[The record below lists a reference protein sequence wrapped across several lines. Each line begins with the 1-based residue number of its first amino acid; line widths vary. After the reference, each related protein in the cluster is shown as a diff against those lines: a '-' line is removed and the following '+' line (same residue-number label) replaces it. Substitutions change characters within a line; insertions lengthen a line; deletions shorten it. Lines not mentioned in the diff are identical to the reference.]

1 MITQKSVSLVIP
13 APSAIT
19 LPKAVTAYPVPPNQ
33 NTPPSPATPAI
44 ASPKP
49 SGFSALVVT
58 APSAI
63 NEFIGIIGVPGS
75 GKTTWACRFPNP
87 IILDFDRKAPPGVPT
102 IPFWDEQFCRS
113 YYKQQPSAPVNRRDC
128 LKAFILKEAINLS
141 KHTII
146 LDSWTSVQA
155 AFDSYSEYER
165 PRDDGKDNVFAF
177 FRNKIKYADEILTLL
192 RSINTTTIITI
203 HERPERN
210 KDGDLTGKI
219 KPNMEGSF
227 SDTLPSMLTDY
238 IRMVE
243 NPIDVDINS
252 GKPKLKDGKPVE
264 LRGHYLQM
272 IQDKVFDPVIGH
284 NKTTNIIAKN
294 LAYVSADTYADWIS
308 LSQTT
313 K

>member
-1 MITQKSVSLVIP
+1 MIQQKTISNVPVKSPTPVGV
-13 APSAIT
+13 AK
-19 LPKAVTAYPVPPNQ
+19 PKALPQTQSLPNAATASNV
-33 NTPPSPATPAI
+33 

-49 SGFSALVVT
+49 TGFSSYVLP
-58 APSAI
+58 APSSM
-63 NEFIGIIGVPGS
+63 NEFIGIIGVPGA
-75 GKTTWACRFPNP
+75 GKTTWACLFPNP
-87 IILDFDRKAPPGVPT
+87 IILDFDKKSPPGVPT
-102 IPFWDEQFCRS
+102 IPFWDESFCRS
-113 YYKQQPSAPVNRRDC
+113 YYKQSPSAPVNRRDC

-203 HERPERN
+203 HEKPERN

-238 IRMVE
+238 VRIVVD
-243 NPIDVDINS
+243 PTDVDINT
-252 GKPKLKDGKPVE
+252 GKPKLKDGKPIE
-264 LRGHYLQM
+264 LHGRYLQM
-272 IQDKVFDPVIGH
+272 IPDKVFDPVIGH
-284 NKTTNIIAKN
+284 NKTKNIIAKN
-294 LAYVSADTYADWIS
+294 LAYVSADTYADWVS
-308 LSQTT
+308 LSQPQN
-313 K
+313 